1 MAASSQ
7 FQSTAP
13 SQRLTAEE
21 KKTAAEAAISIHS
34 PIAETDSKYTYIFH
48 ILLIFFIKLYH
59 IPLLYTSH
67 PPIDSHF
74 HQNINYITWCK
85 SLTVFMR
92 TWHPHQSNIGS
103 KSKAIYKNLWTPS
116 SLHLITYHM
125 LQNHDKP
132 MQIKITMVS
141 HIHDYGLN
149 IRLIIYT

>member
-13 SQRLTAEE
+13 SQRLTQI
-21 KKTAAEAAISIHS
+21 KLLNLPLRLISIHS

-85 SLTVFMR
+85 SLTVFMC